1 MRSDPDEVRRESR
14 PERVEAVAT
23 ADATPPSVPSADAAA
38 AGDQEVMP
46 PVSSI
51 SSHKLAVEIA
61 ELLQQYP
68 VRHGQRDDVHEVFI
82 ELPGTDDRKTWM
94 SISDPRVERHLRAN
108 GYEHFARGPT
118 STAIESV
125 IDHIKGRGYALP
137 SEPFARRVH
146 HTPDAIWLSL
156 GPDSDVAVRISGAGW
171 SLERNAPI
179 LFGHAPNAATWP
191 SPATGGSFDLLR
203 PYLPNVSDEDWPAL
217 LGFVLCTFMA
227 EGAMPI
233 LVLEGRHGTGKSM
246 ATEILRMLVDP
257 VTGLD
262 ARAALPEKTEDLY
275 TVAQSSHFLSFDN
288 LSALPADT
296 SDALCRLS
304 TGMARQA
311 RKLFSQGVVQTV
323 RARCAI
329 VLNGISAGANRED
342 LLSRSIP
349 LELRK
354 IPQHLQRTEAS
365 LRRDFARDLPKILGA
380 LFDAVSAAI
389 GTVGKTKVTSDCR
402 LADAAVFAT
411 AAEPQLGFSDGAIV
425 SSWLRLQQGA
435 HEEMS
440 TVDPAAAVIER
451 LFRQESYGPVIA
463 CTVAELVARAV
474 ALERDGGAPLPADFP
489 RSAAKLGIHLKR
501 HESTLLQA
509 GFKIQRV
516 RTARIRHILI
526 SRCEPASKPAQ
537 VTVTRGAA
545 DENGGSA

>member
-1 MRSDPDEVRRESR
+1 MRSDPHDVQDESR
-14 PERVEAVAT
+14 PERVEAVGA
-23 ADATPPSVPSADAAA
+23 ADAAPPSGPSADGGA
-38 AGDQEVMP
+38 AGNQEVMP

-51 SSHKLAVEIA
+51 SPHKLAVEIA

-94 SISDPRVERHLRAN
+94 SISDPRVERHLRAT

-125 IDHIKGRGYALP
+125 IDHIKGRGYALQA
-137 SEPFARRVH
+137 EPCARRIH

-156 GPDSDVAVRISGAGW
+156 GPDSGLAVRISADGW
-171 SLERNAPI
+171 SLEHGAPI
-179 LFGHAPNAATWP
+179 LFGHSPNAATWP
-191 SPATGGSFDLLR
+191 SPAAGGSFDLLR

-275 TVAQSSHFLSFDN
+275 TVAQSSHLLTFDN
-288 LSALPADT
+288 LSILPADT

-349 LELRK
+349 LELQK
-354 IPQHLQRTEAS
+354 IPQELQRTEAS
-365 LRRDFARDLPKILGA
+365 LRKDFARDLPKILGA

-389 GTVGKTKVTSDCR
+389 GNVGKTKVTSDCR

-411 AAEPQLGFSDGAIV
+411 AAEPQLGLADGAIV

-435 HEEMS
+435 HEEMG
-440 TVDPAAAVIER
+440 TADPVASVLER
-451 LFRQESYGPVIA
+451 LFRQESSESVIA

-489 RSAAKLGIHLKR
+489 RAASKLGSHLKR
-501 HESTLLQA
+501 HESTLMQA
-509 GFKIQRV
+509 GFKVQRI
-516 RTARIRHILI
+516 RTARVRQILI
-526 SRCEPASKPAQ
+526 SRCEPAAKQAR
-537 VTVTRGAA
+537 VAVTRSASSANGGAA
-545 DENGGSA
+545 